1 MKLTWLG
8 HSATHLDIN
17 GLSVL
22 IDPFLTG
29 NPTYPE
35 GWEDGLAKLDVI
47 AVTHGHDDH
56 IGDTLRLAQKYDAT
70 LVAQFELAMW
80 LAGQGLS
87 KLEPMNTGGTVTV
100 GDVRF
105 SMVPA
110 FHSASILRDNQT
122 INLGD
127 PAGFVIHDDA
137 HSVYHAG
144 DTGLFSDMALIQRL
158 FSPTIGLIPCGDR
171 FTMGPEQAAIACNEF
186 LQLETIIPIHWG
198 TFDLLSGRPEKLA
211 ELVTRGTVRTL
222 QPGEAI
228 ESVVEA

>member
-8 HSATHLDIN
+8 HSATHLEIG

-35 GWEDGLAKLDVI
+35 GWEDRLDRLDVI

-56 IGDTLRLAQKYDAT
+56 VGDTLRLAEKYEAT

-80 LAGQGLS
+80 LSAQGLS
-87 KLEPMNTGGTVTV
+87 KLQPMNTGGTISLD
-100 GDVRF
+100 GVRF

-110 FHSASILRDNQT
+110 FHSASIIRDGQT

-127 PAGFVIHDDA
+127 PAGLVIRDDRNA
-137 HSVYHAG
+137 VYHAG

-158 FSPTIGLIPCGDR
+158 FRPTVGLLPCGDR

-186 LQLETIIPIHWG
+186 LEFETIIPIHWG
-198 TFDLLSGRPEKLA
+198 TFDLLPGRPERLA
-211 ELVTRGTVRTL
+211 ELVTRGSVRTL
-222 QPGEAI
+222 EPGEVI
-228 ESVVEA
+228 ETSA